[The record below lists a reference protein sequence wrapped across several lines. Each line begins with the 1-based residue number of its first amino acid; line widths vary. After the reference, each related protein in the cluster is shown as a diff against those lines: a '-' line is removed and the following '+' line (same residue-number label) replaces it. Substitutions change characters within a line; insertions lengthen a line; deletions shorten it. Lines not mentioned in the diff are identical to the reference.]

1 MERKT
6 TAEQRRILTERI
18 KMKALELGFSH
29 AGAIPCEDLPEY
41 AAHVEAR
48 PSYDRFTK
56 NNPTSFHA
64 GCFPSRYFPQGRSIV
79 CATLGVGSVDYPEE
93 LTPLI
98 GRFYLARSYVPQP
111 ESLAGRRI
119 EALASFMESEGIEVY
134 RGRIEYPARYA
145 CVRAG
150 IATYGNNNFAY
161 TEEDGSFAV
170 MHAWL
175 IDAELDYEVH
185 EIVNGCPPGCRRCI
199 DACPTQAIEG
209 PRELNPMRCI
219 LLNNLMPEPAIDTSL
234 IGTHIHGCDACQE
247 ACPRNRAVLR
257 KARAERHRDP
267 FLDRLA
273 ALLDLEKLLFLEGG
287 FEGDCYRD
295 IVQPIMYNYIRDPD
309 IFRRNAAR
317 AMGNSGETRYIPA
330 LERAVRAFTGTIV
343 EDEARVAIER
353 LSGDRG

>member
-1 MERKT
+1 MERGT

-56 NNPTSFHA
+56 DNPTSFHA

-273 ALLDLEKLLFLEGG
+273 ALFDLEKLLFLEGG

-330 LERAVRAFTGTIV
+330 LERAVRAFAGTIV
-343 EDEARVAIER
+343 EGEACIAIER
-353 LSGDRG
+353 LSGDRN